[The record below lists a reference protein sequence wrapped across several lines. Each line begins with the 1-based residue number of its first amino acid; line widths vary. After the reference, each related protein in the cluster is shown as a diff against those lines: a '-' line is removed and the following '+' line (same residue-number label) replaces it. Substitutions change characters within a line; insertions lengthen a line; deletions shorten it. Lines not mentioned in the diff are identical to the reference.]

1 MTLIPS
7 HLSDVWFPQMSRR
20 RLASRS
26 CWRDP
31 SSRGIM
37 WHWSVMP
44 TATLSPTPSTFT
56 SRSVGHRLGLAAVA
70 LLIWNSASVPPVR
83 HGGSHLLLRTFKVP
97 IWNCHEGGGGL
108 VPFDFNL
115 FSLAVLFKSLIPV
128 IISPLIWVLLC
139 YKSNKVDVHIA
150 FPLHAVPPLS
160 IIWLKWQNLIV
171 SFLPAL
177 RHQGQKVLVED
188 MDTYTL
194 NSISREESGEY
205 KCSLADNEKMEASQN
220 IAVSC
225 EYLWHMQQPARKSL
239 LRHGKFTFLFPSR
252 ILKTAAIHEEAPLFT
267 PKMSR

>member
-1 MTLIPS
+1 MS
-7 HLSDVWFPQMSRR
+7 HHWDTAAATF
-20 RLASRS
+20 S
-26 CWRDP
+26 CK
-31 SSRGIM
+31 
-37 WHWSVMP
+37 
-44 TATLSPTPSTFT
+44 
-56 SRSVGHRLGLAAVA
+56 
-70 LLIWNSASVPPVR
+70 LLKCLFEIVTKGW
-83 HGGSHLLLRTFKVP
+83 
-97 IWNCHEGGGGL
+97 EGGGEAIIMKTCYALL

-115 FSLAVLFKSLIPV
+115 FNLAVLFKSLMPV

-139 YKSNKVDVHIA
+139 YKSNKVDVHVA
-150 FPLHAVPPLS
+150 FPLPAVPPLS

-194 NSISREESGEY
+194 NTISREESGEY

>member
-1 MTLIPS
+1 
-7 HLSDVWFPQMSRR
+7 MSRR

-26 CWRDP
+26 CRRDP

-56 SRSVGHRLGLAAVA
+56 LRSVGHRLGLAAVE
-70 LLIWNSASVPPVR
+70 LLIRNSASVPSVR
-83 HGGSHLLLRTFKVP
+83 HGGSHLLLQTFKVP
-97 IWNCHEGGGGL
+97 FWNCHERGKAIIMKTCYALL
-108 VPFDFNL
+108 VL
-115 FSLAVLFKSLIPV
+115 FSLAVLFKSLVPV

-139 YKSNKVDVHIA
+139 YKGNKVDVHVA
-150 FPLHAVPPLS
+150 FPLPAVPPLS

-171 SFLPAL
+171 FFLPAL
-177 RHQGQKVLVED
+177 RPQGQKVLVED

-194 NSISREESGEY
+194 NAISREESGEY
-205 KCSLADNEKMEASQN
+205 KCSLADNEYMEASQN

-252 ILKTAAIHEEAPLFT
+252 ILKTAAIHEKAPLFT